1 MLVWPCF
8 SESLHATHAAH
19 VLAAC
24 RAKGACCAITPPL
37 QGLTGSDLYLRNAS
51 SRASLQPDRTA
62 FVAPVVV
69 KPASDPRLQRL
80 AQRRREPG
88 SDSDDDSEGAGDRR
102 RAAARRHA
110 TIAAEAERAAP
121 GAGSSED
128 EDSDA
133 DEEGGDDEDIAARR
147 AAVIARQATRSPRA
161 GNCVAGGARFANG
174 THVSQKADTQYP
186 AGCGSSRRKRR
197 CRKLPKKLKGK
208 RR

>member
-1 MLVWPCF
+1 
-8 SESLHATHAAH
+8 
-19 VLAAC
+19 
-24 RAKGACCAITPPL
+24 
-37 QGLTGSDLYLRNAS
+37 
-51 SRASLQPDRTA
+51 
-62 FVAPVVV
+62 VAPVVV

-88 SDSDDDSEGAGDRR
+88 SDSDDSEGAGDRR

-121 GAGSSED
+121 SASGSEE

-147 AAVIARQATRSPRA
+147 AAVKARQATRPLCA
-161 GNCVAGGARFANG
+161 GFDVAQDSLLRS
-174 THVSQKADTQYP
+174 TELRSQVDQTVEP
-186 AGCGSSRRKRR
+186 AAAAGYGSNRRKRR
-197 CRKLPKKLKGK
+197 CQKSLKRLKGK